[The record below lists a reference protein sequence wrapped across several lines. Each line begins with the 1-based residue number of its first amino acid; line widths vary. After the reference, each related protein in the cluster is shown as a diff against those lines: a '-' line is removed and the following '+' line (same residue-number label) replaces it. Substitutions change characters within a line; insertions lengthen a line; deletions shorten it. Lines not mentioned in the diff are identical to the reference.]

1 MHGTQNFRCLQGR
14 ANFIFGLVPGKQKIV
29 VLHLLRA
36 WSIAR
41 RYMVTNGFDGAL
53 TMLGML
59 TGFYSSG
66 IADLHIAISACLGA
80 AIALF
85 ISGVSSAYLSE
96 KAEREHELRGLEQ
109 ALVDD
114 LQDSDYGQ
122 ASRYLPIFVALVNGL
137 SPLLLSLVILSP
149 LYLAVRG
156 YTLFFPPFINA
167 IILGFVCLFFLG
179 IFLGKIGKTF
189 WLWSG
194 LRTLIIAAVTVA
206 IILFLERFI

>member
-1 MHGTQNFRCLQGR
+1 MIFSNQNL
-14 ANFIFGLVPGKQKIV
+14 L
-29 VLHLLRA
+29 VLHFLRA

-53 TMLGML
+53 TILGML

-66 IADLHIAISACLGA
+66 MTDIHVAISACLGA

-96 KAEREHELRGLEQ
+96 RAEREEELRELEQ
-109 ALVDD
+109 ALVVD

-149 LYLAVRG
+149 LYLAEQG
-156 YTLFFPPFINA
+156 YTLLFSPFINA
-167 IILGFVCLFFLG
+167 IVLGLICIFFFG
-179 IFLGKIGKTF
+179 IFLGKIGNTF

-194 LRTLIIAAVTVA
+194 LKTLIIAVATVA
-206 IILFLERFI
+206 IILFIERFI